1 MSCRVRQ
8 IPAQSRL
15 CQPYAVSF
23 RASCLTSLSLEN
35 IHCNTEIILYRLLGC
50 WWEERTWKDQYVYVC
65 TQLSPILCDPT
76 DSSPPG
82 SSVQGFSRQEYWSGL
97 LSPIP
102 GDLPAPGTEPQSPVS
117 SVLADGFFFFFFFY
131 HEATSSITE
140 QVWGYLCWW
149 GEWKIGLLPREV
161 SPIAHT
167 SQFRMSVL
175 ITAPCGFP
183 SSQTSWKYVLMDF
196 LSKGCHP
203 LSVRAGIAL
212 ALLHVLCNIK

>member
-117 SVLADGFFFFFFFY
+117 SVLADGFFFFFTTKLP
-131 HEATSSITE
+131 HQSLNKCEVTSVDGESGRLVSCPE
-140 QVWGYLCWW
+140 KYL
-149 GEWKIGLLPREV
+149 R
-161 SPIAHT
+161 
-167 SQFRMSVL
+167 
-175 ITAPCGFP
+175 
-183 SSQTSWKYVLMDF
+183 
-196 LSKGCHP
+196 
-203 LSVRAGIAL
+203 
-212 ALLHVLCNIK
+212 

>member
-117 SVLADGFFFFFFFY
+117 SVLADGFFF
-131 HEATSSITE
+131 
-140 QVWGYLCWW
+140 
-149 GEWKIGLLPREV
+149 LPRSYLINHWTSVRLPLLMGRVEDWSPAPRSISDSPHLTVQNV
-161 SPIAHT
+161 SPYYCTVWVSFLPNKLKIR
-167 SQFRMSVL
+167 SD
-175 ITAPCGFP
+175 GFP
-183 SSQTSWKYVLMDF
+183 F
-196 LSKGCHP
+196 
-203 LSVRAGIAL
+203 
-212 ALLHVLCNIK
+212 